1 MSKPIKTYEDLLQE
15 EQRLLTILKS
25 QEQLIREDLSGLK
38 EKLKPVEKAF
48 GVVQKMATRD
58 HTGAFA
64 NFGIDFSI
72 DLLIRRLLLARAGWF
87 TKIVVPFVLKNYS
100 SHIFSEEQR
109 SRFAEKIQKIFNK
122 IRPKKDDQAGKDKAH
137 ASTAGSGTT
146 AAE

>member
-25 QEQLIREDLSGLK
+25 QEELIREDLAGLK

-48 GVVQKMATRD
+48 HVVQKMATRD

-72 DLLIRRLLLARAGWF
+72 DLLIRRLLLAKAGWF
-87 TKIVVPFVLKNYS
+87 TKIVVPFVIKNYS
-100 SHIFSEEQR
+100 SHFFSEEQR
-109 SRFAEKIQKIFNK
+109 SKCAAKIQKIFNK
-122 IRPKKDDQAGKDKAH
+122 IRPKKNDQ
-137 ASTAGSGTT
+137 TAGDASHVKTGEAGTAT
-146 AAE
+146 AE